1 MNNLLKSV
9 KKPLWTLFLGLGLW
23 ACQDASET
31 LTSEQAV
38 VQSTTTVRDHAIIVA
53 ETQGAMEITADI
65 FDNEGFTDGR
75 ASSSGRIEGGDHHHH
90 DDAGCRPSIS
100 GSFNLDR
107 SHEDSLI
114 YTGTL
119 VIDYGDG
126 ENCDSEHVRKGKITD
141 AFTFILTW
149 GDSVT
154 FTSTETITFEGF
166 VRDSVQLDGTFTVTK
181 VNRESKKVEIQDAKI
196 TYPDGTSVSWSGE
209 LNFTYERGE
218 GCRWKDNT
226 IHLSGSISGTNRDGV
241 AFSFVTTEDLV
252 FKYGCNKHHKFRP
265 VSGVVEVTIGGILT
279 TVDFGDG
286 TCDNSFTVTTNGE
299 TTEHEFDGHS

>member
-1 MNNLLKSV
+1 MNNSLKSI
-9 KKPLWTLFLGLGLW
+9 KKPLTAMLLGMALW

-31 LTSEQAV
+31 ISTEQAK
-38 VQSTTTVRDHAIIVA
+38 VQSTTTVRDHATIVA
-53 ETQGAMEITADI
+53 ETQGAMEITSGI
-65 FDNEGFTDGR
+65 FDDEGFSDGR
-75 ASSSGRIEGGDHHHH
+75 VSSSGRIEGGDHHHE
-90 DDAGCRPSIS
+90 DDAGCRPNIS
-100 GSFNLDR
+100 GSFDLDR

-141 AFTFILTW
+141 TFTCILTW
-149 GDSVT
+149 GDSIT

-166 VRDSVQLDGTFTVTK
+166 VRDSVQLDGTFVVTK
-181 VNRESKKVEIQDAKI
+181 VNHKSKTVEIQNATI
-196 TYPDGTSVSWSGE
+196 SYPDGTSVSWSGE

-218 GCRWKDNT
+218 DCRWKDNT
-226 IHLSGSISGTNRDGV
+226 IRLSGSISGTNRDGV
-241 AFSFVTTEDLV
+241 AFSFETTEDLV

-265 VSGVVEVTIGGILT
+265 VSGIVEVTIGGIIS

-299 TTEHEFDGHS
+299 TSEHEFDDHS